1 MIEVERKF
9 VVDADFVLPPLP
21 EVPGWPTGW
30 SVADGGVVLLEATY
44 YDTADLR
51 LARARITLRRRTG
64 GKDAGWHL
72 KIQDGKEREEIHAP
86 LGSAKETVPRALSDL
101 VLVHSRHEPLGPVA
115 KITTE
120 RHVRNVCNAAGE
132 VLVELA
138 EDLVRAQALGPG
150 EQDAGE
156 AAGWREIEAELMP
169 AGGDDDLTV
178 VVGLLDAAGAQR
190 APFPSKLTRA
200 LGEAAMAPPEVVE
213 PAAVVKPEKPAR
225 DAVTAYLRTQT
236 RALMAQDPR
245 VRRDQYDSVHRMRVA
260 ARRLRSAL
268 RTFRPLLDS
277 QRADALEPEL
287 RWLGT
292 VLGDPRDREV
302 LHARLQEEFDSLPP
316 DAVLGSVAEVFDKEM
331 LGGLRRAQEQARAQ
345 LRNKRYLDL
354 VDLLVAFAADPPV
367 TDKAERPAATV
378 LPRLVAKAWRRLDRA
393 VRAAQ
398 ASQRDEDWHEARK
411 AGKRARYAAEA
422 VEVVHG
428 GDAADLAA
436 QAEAV
441 QEVLGEHQDSVV
453 AREVLRRLAAAH
465 NDAGFTLGV
474 LYGVERE
481 RGRAS
486 LRAFDGVWATASR
499 KRHRRWLR

>member
-1 MIEVERKF
+1 M
-9 VVDADFVLPPLP
+9 
-21 EVPGWPTGW
+21 
-30 SVADGGVVLLEATY
+30 
-44 YDTADLR
+44 
-51 LARARITLRRRTG
+51 
-64 GKDAGWHL
+64 
-72 KIQDGKEREEIHAP
+72 
-86 LGSAKETVPRALSDL
+86 
-101 VLVHSRHEPLGPVA
+101 
-115 KITTE
+115 
-120 RHVRNVCNAAGE
+120 
-132 VLVELA
+132 
-138 EDLVRAQALGPG
+138 
-150 EQDAGE
+150 
-156 AAGWREIEAELMP
+156 
-169 AGGDDDLTV
+169 
-178 VVGLLDAAGAQR
+178 
-190 APFPSKLTRA
+190 
-200 LGEAAMAPPEVVE
+200 
-213 PAAVVKPEKPAR
+213 PAR

-287 RWLGT
+287 RWLGA

-302 LHARLQEEFDSLPP
+302 LHARLQEELDSLPP

-331 LGGLRRAQEQARAQ
+331 LGGLRQAQEQARAQ

-436 QAEAV
+436 QAETV

-465 NDAGFTLGV
+465 NDAGFTLGSFTESSASGAGPASGPSTACGQRRPARGTGAGCAEPSG
-474 LYGVERE
+474 LSLE
-481 RGRAS
+481 GRATRRAEEEHLQVDLGQVCQRRVDTL
-486 LRAFDGVWATASR
+486 LRVIHILDAAGQVAVVGREVEQPVAAQSAVEDHLVLAVRRMRFASSTTTARRASGSVAGTMPSVHATGRPPRSVPTGVWP
-499 KRHRRWLR
+499 RRGVPSSYMGAGRGHAVVTEPARVDRVRDEVEWPSVCIFIGA

>member
-9 VVDADFVLPPLP
+9 VVEADFVLPPLA
-21 EVPGWPTGW
+21 ELPGWPDGW
-30 SVADGGVVLLEATY
+30 TVADPGVTHMEATY
-44 YDTADLR
+44 FDTSDLR
-51 LARARITLRRRTG
+51 LARAPMTLRRRTG

-72 KIQDGKEREEIHAP
+72 KMQSGKDREEIHAP
-86 LGSAKETVPRALSDL
+86 LGSAKKTVPRKLSDL
-101 VLVHSRHEPLGPVA
+101 VLVHSRHEPLRPVA

-120 RHVRNVCNAAGE
+120 RHVRNVCNADGE

-138 EDLVRAQALGPG
+138 EDLVQAQTLDADG
-150 EQDAGE
+150 QDAGRT
-156 AAGWREIEAELMP
+156 AGWRELEAELMP

-178 VVGLLDAAGAQR
+178 LVGLLEAAGAHP
-190 APFPSKLTRA
+190 APFPSKLVRA
-200 LGEAAMAPPEVVE
+200 LGDAALAPPEVVE
-213 PAAVVKPEKPAR
+213 PAAVVKPEEPASA
-225 DAVTAYLRTQT
+225 AVASYLRAQT

-245 VRRDQYDSVHRMRVA
+245 VRQDLYDSVHKMRVA

-268 RTFRPLLDS
+268 RTFRPLLDRE
-277 QRADALEPEL
+277 RADALEPEL

-302 LHARLQEEFDSLPP
+302 LHDRLRKELDSLPP
-316 DAVLGSVAEVFDKEM
+316 ELMLRPVAAVFHQEM
-331 LGGLRRAQEQARAQ
+331 LGGLQQAQGKAREE
-345 LRNKRYLDL
+345 LRSERYLDL
-354 VDLLVAFAADPPV
+354 VDALVDFAADPPV
-367 TDKAERPAATV
+367 TEQAEQPAAAV
-378 LPRLVAKAWRRLDRA
+378 LAGLVAKAWRRLDRA

-411 AGKRARYAAEA
+411 SGKRARYAAEA
-422 VEVVHG
+422 VEAVHG

-453 AREVLRRLAAAH
+453 ARDVLRRLAAAH
-465 NDAGFTLGV
+465 DDAGFTLGI

-481 RGRAS
+481 RGRAA
-486 LRAFDGVWATASR
+486 RQAFDGVWAQARR
-499 KRHRRWLR
+499 KKHRRWLG